1 MFYNNL
7 KKTAIENYK
16 KEFNSHELLVREVN
30 DAVMDLY
37 EERKLA
43 SAAIGRVEAYINTL
57 ANIPKEFKQEIG
69 AVSLSLKEFRD
80 AVAFEKQSQQANVK
94 GAGIGTA
101 GTIVGTAVA
110 TLGPTTAM
118 AIATAFGTASTG
130 TAISALSGA
139 AATNAALAWLG
150 GGALAAGGGGM
161 AAGNALL
168 ALAGPIGW
176 GIGATAIIAGG
187 IFTARKNKKAA
198 EQANNERIKIM
209 KENEYLRSRKQLI
222 SKTIS
227 STKKLRSA
235 IDLTV
240 VTNLFP
246 ADYSLFNTEQK
257 QKLAAIINATKA
269 LGEEIT
275 KKVA

>member
-1 MFYNNL
+1 MFYNKL
-7 KKTAIENYK
+7 KKTAIEDYK
-16 KEFNSHELLVREVN
+16 KEYNFHEVLVRGVN
-30 DAVMDLY
+30 DAVLDLY
-37 EERKLA
+37 TERKLA
-43 SAAIGRVEAYINTL
+43 STAIKRVETYINTL
-57 ANIPKEFKQEIG
+57 ANTPKDFKQEVG

-80 AVAFEKQSQQANVK
+80 AVAFEQQSQKANVK

-101 GTIVGTAVA
+101 GTVAGTAVA
-110 TLGPTTAM
+110 TLGPTAAM

-176 GIGATAIIAGG
+176 GLGATAIIAGG
-187 IFTARKNKKAA
+187 IFASGKNKKAA
-198 EQANNERIKIM
+198 EQANNERIKIL
-209 KENEYLRSRKQLI
+209 KENEYLRSRQQLI

-240 VTNLFP
+240 VSNLFP

-257 QKLAAIINATKA
+257 HQLAAIINATKA
-269 LGEEIT
+269 LGEEII